1 MTCCSQ
7 VDPASV
13 FTSLADIVHHGS
25 TPKEMYAAICVAA
38 TLMVPGCDHASLMIC
53 REGACRTVAASDPV
67 ARKIDKLEQALG
79 TGPCL
84 DAIERQTAEMAPDL
98 TTSSRWP
105 VLAARVVAETP
116 VRGAMSIRLPVDRA
130 QVGALNLFS
139 DTVNAFDHVSLERAV
154 VLAAFATV
162 ATNATAHGEDAA
174 GLRRGLA
181 SNRAIGKAIG
191 MLMVLNDV
199 SDDDAFDILRRTSQ
213 DSNVKVADIAA
224 EFIRRPLSA
233 AASMRRRL
241 LVPEH
246 QASSSPGR
254 AARRRSRRSPS
265 ARESERRRRAPHR

>member
-1 MTCCSQ
+1 MSSCID
-7 VDPASV
+7 VDPARV
-13 FTSLADIVHHGS
+13 LTSLADIVHQGS

-53 REGACRTVAASDPV
+53 RDGACSTAAVSDSVAH
-67 ARKIDKLEQALG
+67 KIDKLEQALG

-84 DAIERQTAEMAPDL
+84 DAVEEQTAQMASDL
-98 TTSSRWP
+98 TTGSRWP

-139 DTVNAFDHVSLERAV
+139 DTVNAFDNTSVERAI

-162 ATNATAHGEDAA
+162 ATNAAGHGEDAA

-191 MLMVLNDV
+191 MLMVLDDV
-199 SDDDAFDILRRTSQ
+199 SEDDAFDILRRTSQ
-213 DSNVKVADIAA
+213 DTNVKVVDIAV
-224 EFIRRPLSA
+224 EFIRR
-233 AASMRRRL
+233 RL
-241 LVPEH
+241 
-246 QASSSPGR
+246 
-254 AARRRSRRSPS
+254 
-265 ARESERRRRAPHR
+265 APQP